1 MHQLENNH
9 MKLPIEYRWL
19 KAHGFKGFLPWWFI
33 EDLGQEGLRIEYQKE
48 TGEDFYPFARR
59 QDCDDV
65 AGFKLVNGEIQKEV
79 VSVHLT
85 WAGKREVEG
94 FPAKAEYSDIFAWL
108 AQEVLPETA
117 DWVTEEDLADLEE
130 ENT

>member
-1 MHQLENNH
+1 

-19 KAHGFKGFLPWWFI
+19 KAHKFNGLLPWWFI
-33 EDLGQEGLRIEYQKE
+33 DKPGQEGLRAEYQKE

-65 AGFKLVNGEIQKEV
+65 AGFKVLNGEIQSSV

-85 WAGKREVEG
+85 WSGKLEREG
-94 FPAKAEYSDIFAWL
+94 FPSKIEYKDIFSWL
-108 AQEVLPETA
+108 SEEVISETS

-130 ENT
+130 DA

>member
-1 MHQLENNH
+1 MRQSGIKSME
-9 MKLPIEYRWL
+9 LPIEYRWL
-19 KAHGFKGFLPWWFI
+19 KAHRFEGFLPWWFI
-33 EDLGQEGLRIEYQKE
+33 DNPGQEGLRVEYQKE

-65 AGFKLVNGEIQKEV
+65 AGFKVVNGEIQKEV

-94 FPAKAEYSDIFAWL
+94 FPVKVVYKDLFEWL
-108 AQEVLPETA
+108 SQEVLPETA
-117 DWVTEEDLADLEE
+117 DWVSEEDLADLEE
-130 ENT
+130 ENA

>member
-1 MHQLENNH
+1 

-19 KAHGFKGFLPWWFI
+19 KAHKFNGLLPWWFI
-33 EDLGQEGLRIEYQKE
+33 ENPGQEGLRLEYQKE

-65 AGFKLVNGEIQKEV
+65 AGFKVVDGEILSIV

-85 WAGKREVEG
+85 WAGKRELEG
-94 FPAKAEYSDIFAWL
+94 FPARAEYTNIFHWL
-108 AQEVLPETA
+108 SEEVVPETA
-117 DWVTEEDLADLEE
+117 EWVTEEDLADLEE
-130 ENT
+130 ENA